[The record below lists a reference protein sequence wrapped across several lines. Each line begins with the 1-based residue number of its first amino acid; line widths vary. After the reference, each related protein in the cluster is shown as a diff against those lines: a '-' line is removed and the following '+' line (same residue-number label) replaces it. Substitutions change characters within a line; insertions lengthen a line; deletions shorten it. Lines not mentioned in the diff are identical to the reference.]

1 MNVNHLRYFVR
12 LAALQNYTQAAKSLH
27 ITQPTL
33 TSAIHTLEKELNTQF
48 FYKTGRNVKL
58 TLNGELFAQK
68 VTQSLTILDAGI
80 ASLYPNNTHQDQIT
94 LVTIPALNAVWL
106 PKMIS
111 EFKNTSAGK
120 NVAFSFISD
129 TTLSLNL
136 LNNLRDNQYDICFAS
151 KINGY
156 PDINFTPIAQ
166 EELVVIT
173 PLGHPLSTATS
184 LTIED
189 LLPYDQVSYSK
200 RSGLAPI
207 IASLYQEYG
216 WQPKSKY
223 QVDDDLA
230 VAGLVANNLGVA
242 IVPKRLALAIQ
253 KLCIVPLVT
262 NGPRRLIYLCTSKRH
277 TLNTAANAFIQ
288 FISEK
293 EIAIL
298 Q

>member
-1 MNVNHLRYFVR
+1 MNVNHLRYFIR

-33 TSAIHTLEKELNTQF
+33 TSAIHTLEKELNTEF

-80 ASLYPNNTHQDQIT
+80 ASLYPSGAMQDQIT
-94 LVTIPALNAVWL
+94 LATIPALNSVWL

-111 EFKNTSAGK
+111 DFKNTPAGK
-120 NVAFSFISD
+120 NVTFSFIS
-129 TTLSLNL
+129 TSTLSPDL
-136 LNNLRDNQYDICFAS
+136 LDNLRDKKYDICFAS

-156 PDINFTPIAQ
+156 PDLNFTPVAQ

-173 PLGHPLSTATS
+173 PLNHPLSSARS

-189 LLPYDQVSYSK
+189 LLPYDQVTYSN

-207 IASLYQEYG
+207 IANLYQEYG
-216 WQPKSKY
+216 WQLKSKY

-230 VAGLVANNLGVA
+230 VAGLVANNLGIA
-242 IVPKRLALAIQ
+242 IVPKRLALNVQ
-253 KLCIVPLVT
+253 PLKIIPLIT
-262 NGPRRLIYLCTSKRH
+262 NGPKRLIYLCTSKRH
-277 TLNTAANAFIQ
+277 ALNRAATAFIK
-288 FISEK
+288 FINEQ